1 MEPWDGRNHG
11 MDTAN
16 ILHATWCLHW
26 LTVAT
31 SNPRDVSKLTVR
43 EFVTTVSPLFL
54 VFVRPFL
61 TPMLS
66 RHVSKHL
73 AAVRRAAPSA
83 RTFVS
88 ATNAAGEQYDVC
100 VIGGGPGGYVSAIK
114 AAQLGL
120 KTVCVEG
127 RGTLGGTCL
136 NVGCIPS
143 KALLHSSHLY
153 EEALHGFKQHG
164 INVENVTVDIEQM
177 QKSKNEA
184 ISGLTMGI
192 EKALF
197 AKYGVEYVKGYGKIT
212 GATQVSAE
220 LTEGGNKTIDAKNIL
235 IATGSE
241 PTPLPPVPVDNEGM
255 KIVDSTGALEINEI
269 PKKMAVVGGGVIG
282 LEMGSVWRRLGTEVT
297 VVEFLDTIIP
307 GTDQEITKTFL
318 RILKKQGMKFK
329 LKTKVTASEVQPNG
343 QVKLTMEP
351 SKGGDA
357 KEDEFDVV
365 LVSTGRRP
373 YTKGLGLEDM
383 GIATDKLG
391 RVVVDEHF
399 KTNVPSIFAI
409 GDVIAG
415 PMLAHKAEEEGIAAI
430 EHIAGLGGHIN
441 YETIPGVIYT
451 HPEVATV
458 GKTEEELKEAG
469 IAYNKGVFPFQ
480 ANSRARTVHSA
491 EGMVKILSEKET
503 DRIVGVHIVGSN
515 AGEMIAE
522 GVIGME
528 YGASSEDLA
537 RTCHAH
543 PTLSEAFK
551 EAAMATYDKPIHF

>member
-1 MEPWDGRNHG
+1 MFLR
-11 MDTAN
+11 
-16 ILHATWCLHW
+16 
-26 LTVAT
+26 AT
-31 SNPRDVSKLTVR
+31 SSK
-43 EFVTTVSPLFL
+43 TTKALL
-54 VFVRPFL
+54 YNAARNNNARRTFL
-61 TPMLS
+61 TASP
-66 RHVSKHL
+66 VS
-73 AAVRRAAPSA
+73 
-83 RTFVS
+83 
-88 ATNAAGEQYDVC
+88 NEEYDVC

-114 AAQLGL
+114 ASQLGL

-127 RGTLGGTCL
+127 RGSLGGTCL

-153 EEALHGFKQHG
+153 DEAKHAFKQHG
-164 INVENVTVDIEQM
+164 IVVDNVSVDVDQM
-177 QKSKNEA
+177 QASKRQA
-184 ISGLTMGI
+184 IEGLTQGI

-197 AKYGVEYVKGYGKIT
+197 KKYGVDYVQGWGKIT
-212 GATQVSAE
+212 GANQVSTA
-220 LTEGGNKTIDAKNIL
+220 LSEGGNQTIEAKNIL

-241 PTPLPPVPVDNEGM
+241 PTPLPPVPVDNEGL
-255 KIVDSTGALEINEI
+255 KVVDSTGALEINEI
-269 PKKMAVVGGGVIG
+269 PEKMAVIGGGVIG
-282 LEMGSVWRRLGTEVT
+282 LEMGSVWRRLGTEVH
-297 VVEFLDTIIP
+297 VIEFLDTIIP
-307 GTDQEITKTFL
+307 GTDEEITKTFL
-318 RILKKQGMKFK
+318 RTLKKQGMKFK
-329 LKTKVTASEVQPNG
+329 LKTKVTSSELQDNG
-343 QVKLTMEP
+343 KVKLTMEP

-373 YTKGLGLEDM
+373 YTEGLGLEEM
-383 GIATDKLG
+383 GIAMDKLG

-399 KTNVPSIFAI
+399 KTNVGGIFAI

-458 GKTEEELKEAG
+458 GKSEEDLKEDG
-469 IAYNKGVFPFQ
+469 VAYNKGVFPFQ

-491 EGMVKILSEKET
+491 DGMVKILSDKET
-503 DRIVGVHIVGSN
+503 DRILGVHIVGAN

-528 YGASSEDLA
+528 YGASSEDIA